1 MQQWEYAVMEWLWD
15 VNNLRVNL
23 PGGAEEKLAGSYA
36 EVVSTLTGL
45 GREGWEVVGC
55 VAAGN
60 WLFWT
65 LKRQTSGRN
74 GFQYP

>member
-1 MQQWEYAVMEWLWD
+1 MQQWEYAVVEWLWD
-15 VNNLRVNL
+15 VNSLRVNL
-23 PGGAEEKLAGSYA
+23 PGGAEEKLTGSYA
-36 EVVSTLTGL
+36 EVVSTLTSL

-74 GFQYP
+74 GFQFP

>member
-1 MQQWEYAVMEWLWD
+1 MQQWEYAVVEWLWD
-15 VNNLRVNL
+15 VNSLRVNL
-23 PGGAEEKLAGSYA
+23 PGGAEEKLNGSYV
-36 EVVSTLTGL
+36 EVVSTLTSL

-65 LKRQTSGRN
+65 LKRQAAGRN
-74 GFQYP
+74 GFQFP